1 MEDDLIKLDALFD
14 SILEEV
20 SDPSKVGTFK
30 NPFIDEKSNR
40 IAELSESIAVIM
52 VRISNDS
59 MSAYVTVMS
68 GDETHKPF
76 TAQDILR
83 AASTSGV
90 FYGIDE
96 AAVKRIADEQIIN
109 TDVLIAS
116 GMEPVNGTD
125 GRLDFKYKI
134 SEGKEI
140 PNIPKDAEI
149 CRAVSPHAGR
159 DGKDVRG
166 RMLPAAQG
174 ENIEIKT
181 GDGIYRKGNRYY
193 AEFGGTLVCRNG
205 EYSIV
210 DEVVYDENIDLSSGI
225 IGYGGTVVINGNV
238 TGKAI
243 IRAGRGVVVRG
254 VVSGSVIEAV
264 KDIRVEG
271 RVNDSTLS
279 SSEGSIIGNGFADST
294 LTAGS
299 RIDASEID
307 NCVVKCV
314 DGISCLTGQG
324 RITGGEISC
333 TGDVSCYIIGSKE
346 HTETHLSLGDST
358 VFRKELE
365 TLRVKLS
372 LLNDEIIKITEQVNS
387 IREREQAGT
396 VTLEEKSFLEAA
408 LRIRSQKVVERNP
421 ITDRIKRVEEIIA
434 ASEKATIRAKNMLYG
449 GAVIQICG
457 FTQILNSD
465 KARATVYSNGANIVV
480 T

>member
-30 NPFIDEKSNR
+30 NPFAEEKSNR
-40 IAELSESIAVIM
+40 ITELSESIAVIM

-125 GRLDFKYKI
+125 GRLNFKYNI

-149 CRAVSPHAGR
+149 CHAAAPHAGR

-166 RMLPAAQG
+166 RMLPAVQG
-174 ENIEIKT
+174 ENIELKT

-193 AEFGGTLVCRNG
+193 AEFGGTLVCRRG

-254 VVSGSVIEAV
+254 LVSGSVIEAV
-264 KDIRVEG
+264 KDIRIEG
-271 RVNDSTLS
+271 RINDSSLT
-279 SSEGSIIGNGFADST
+279 SSEGSIIGNEFYDSD
-294 LTAGS
+294 LAAGS
-299 RIDASEID
+299 KIDASVLD
-307 NCVVKCV
+307 NCTVKCV
-314 DGISCLTGQG
+314 DGVVCLTGQG
-324 RITGGEISC
+324 RITGGEINC
-333 TGDVSCYIIGSKE
+333 VGDVNCFVIGSKE
-346 HTETHLSLGDST
+346 RMETRLSLGDCSEF
-358 VFRKELE
+358 VKELE
-365 TLRVKLS
+365 KLRAKIN
-372 LLNDEIIKITEQVNS
+372 LLNEEIVKITNQVNA
-387 IREREQAGT
+387 IREKEQAGT

-408 LRIRSQKVVERNP
+408 LRIRSQKVAEKVP
-421 ITDRIKRVEEIIA
+421 ITERIKRLEEIIA

-449 GAVIQICG
+449 GAVLQICG